1 VKEVT
6 TVGFD
11 ERLLVFVK
19 VPIQGTVKTR
29 LATAIGAET
38 AARLYR
44 CFVSDTLTGVRR
56 AGYPLLVF
64 FHPPEADRAVD
75 AWLGEGLTCL
85 PQRGG
90 DLGERMFAA
99 FQEAFRWCSR
109 AVLVGA
115 DCPDLPDEILHEAF
129 ACLNTHDAV
138 LGPARDGGY
147 YLIGFSSSGGMREE
161 IFQGIEWGSSGVHEA
176 TMAAMRMHRI
186 HFHILPL
193 WRDVDDYDDLKA
205 LYDRQKHR
213 PAGDLAT
220 VDFLRDRF
228 RW

>member
-1 VKEVT
+1 M
-6 TVGFD
+6 
-11 ERLLVFVK
+11 K

-29 LATAIGAET
+29 LAKAIGAET

-44 CFVSDTLTGVRR
+44 CFVSDTLAGVRR
-56 AGYPLLVF
+56 TGYPLLVF
-64 FHPPEADRAVD
+64 FSPPEAAGAVD

-99 FQEAFRWCSR
+99 FQEAFRSCSR
-109 AVLVGA
+109 AVLIGA

-129 ACLNTHDAV
+129 ACLKTHDAV

-147 YLIGFSSSGGMREE
+147 YLIGFSSAGMREE
-161 IFQGIEWGSSGVHEA
+161 IFEGIAWGSARVFET
-176 TMAAMRMHRI
+176 TMAIMISHDI
-186 HFHILPL
+186 DVHILPL
-193 WRDVDDYDDLKA
+193 WRDVDEYDDLEA